1 MRFVTRGGGNP
12 ALVFWIDAFKIMTRR
27 HDNINNLNSVN
38 SLIIKNLTKDF
49 GSKQVLVDINLEVKK
64 GESLV
69 ILGGSGSGKSVLI
82 KTIASLIFPTS
93 GSIKID
99 DQEITN
105 LDAKSRDK
113 LMEKFGFLFQGGA
126 LFDSLPVWQNVAFRL
141 LHQKKLPKKEA
152 KAIAIEKLNAVG
164 LGEKTANLYPS
175 ELSGGMQKRA
185 SLARAIAAN
194 PEIIFFDEPTTGLDP
209 IMADVINDLI
219 VKNSKELGATT
230 ITITHDMAS
239 ARKIADKVAML
250 YEGKIIWFGSVKD
263 MDSSNNPYLDQF
275 IHGKAEG
282 PINFLKN

>member
-1 MRFVTRGGGNP
+1 MSIKL
-12 ALVFWIDAFKIMTRR
+12 A
-27 HDNINNLNSVN
+27 
-38 SLIIKNLTKDF
+38 IKNITKNF
-49 GSKQVLVDINLEVKK
+49 GSKSVLTGIDLQVEK
-64 GESLV
+64 GESVV

-82 KTIASLIFPTS
+82 KIISSLIAPTS
-93 GSIKID
+93 GTIKID
-99 DQEITN
+99 DEEISN
-105 LDAKSRDK
+105 ISAKRQDK

-126 LFDSLPVWQNVAFRL
+126 LFDSLSVWENVAFRL
-141 LHQKKLPKKEA
+141 LYQKKLNKKDARE
-152 KAIAIEKLNAVG
+152 IALQKLKSVG
-164 LGEKTANLYPS
+164 LSDKTADLFPS

-219 VKNSKELGATT
+219 ISNSKELGATT

-250 YEGKIIWFGSVKD
+250 YQGKIIWFGKVED
-263 MDSSNNPYLDQF
+263 MYSSGNAYLDQF

-282 PINFLKN
+282 PINFLAG